1 MTAAIILAGGLG
13 TRLRSLV
20 SDQPKPMA
28 NINNKPFLYY
38 QMRYWAGQGVSKFIL
53 SVGYKSEIIIENIG
67 NSFLGIPVEY
77 SIENSPLGTGG
88 GLLLAAMMLNTRE
101 PFLLLNGDTYFD
113 MRLHELKNK
122 FETTSAD
129 IVCSLFESECTDR
142 YLGFEVATDKIIN
155 INIKSE
161 MSSSTILFNG
171 GVYLVGSKTIDVL
184 RKHHQENENFSLESI
199 GFTELL
205 ASKLK
210 MVYLKGSKNFIDIG
224 MPEDYIKSQS
234 LACFKN

>member
-38 QMRYWAGQGVSKFIL
+38 QMSYWVRQGVCKFVL
-53 SVGYKSEIIIENIG
+53 SVGYKSEIIIKNIG

-88 GLLLAAMMLNTRE
+88 GLLLAAMKLNTRE

-129 IVCSLFESECTDR
+129 IVCSLFESKCTDR
-142 YLGFEVATDKIIN
+142 YLGFEVASDRIVN

-161 MSSSTILFNG
+161 INSSTILVNG

-184 RKHHQENENFSLESI
+184 RNHHQENENFSLESL

-205 ASKLK
+205 AAKLK
-210 MVYLKGSKNFIDIG
+210 VVYLKGSENFIDIG
-224 MPEDYIKSQS
+224 IPEDYIKSQS